1 MQEKRVGGMLIKAA
15 GIWLVIVAVAIA
27 NGVFR
32 EKVLVP
38 LIGADF
44 SLPLSGVLLIIL
56 IFLVALLSVSII
68 GPSEQK
74 EYILVGVVWAIFTL
88 SFEFLFGY
96 FVVGKSW
103 QEMLGV
109 FNIMKGDLFI
119 VILFATAVSPWLA
132 AKTRGII

>member
-1 MQEKRVGGMLIKAA
+1 MTTILIKAV
-15 GIWLVIVAVAIA
+15 GIWLVIVVVAVF

-38 LIGADF
+38 LIGAGF
-44 SLPLSGVLLIIL
+44 SLPLSGVLLAML

-68 GPSEQK
+68 GSSEQK
-74 EYILVGVVWAIFTL
+74 KYILIGLVWLILTL

-96 FVVGKSW
+96 FIAGKSW
-103 QEMLGV
+103 QEILGV

-119 VILFATAVSPWLA
+119 VVLFAAGISPWLA
-132 AKTRGII
+132 AKARGII